1 MFVIIAASYPK
12 PWQCPAVIPRL
23 ITGRKPEGPDLGIEN
38 WSLSGLNGSTAETA
52 DMLKACGGEIVQYAD
67 EPTPGRLAVH
77 EMGGARMGADPQ
89 RPGNS
94 SFRFPSSKNIEV
106 KLMK

>member
-1 MFVIIAASYPK
+1 MVPGGDKAD
-12 PWQCPAVIPRL
+12 RL
-23 ITGRKPEGPDLGIEN
+23 LARTAIWRRN
-38 WSLSGLNGSTAETA
+38 FYNGSTAETA